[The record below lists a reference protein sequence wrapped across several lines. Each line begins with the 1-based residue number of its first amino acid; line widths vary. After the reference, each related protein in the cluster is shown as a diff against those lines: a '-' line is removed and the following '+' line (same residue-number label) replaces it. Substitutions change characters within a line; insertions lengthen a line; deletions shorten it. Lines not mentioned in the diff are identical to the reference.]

1 MRARGLPLA
10 GWVANTV
17 DAAMA
22 HGADNLAALEAGLSA
37 PLLGHVPRL
46 SDPHPAAIAAHLP
59 KALALLLAQQAA

>member
-1 MRARGLPLA
+1 MP
-10 GWVANTV
+10 
-17 DAAMA
+17 